1 MKKIYKVNCLLVLS
15 AILTITS
22 CKKGFDE
29 INKNPNAPTTA
40 PATNIFASGL
50 ITAGNTLFGT
60 RLDIYYAGSYAGMTA
75 SYLTGDYEYRVDINN
90 GIWNSLYTAMSVFAD
105 ASNTAAKDANT
116 NLQAAAITMK
126 VYAGQKTTDMFG
138 DIPYTD
144 AFNLDKGVLY
154 PKYDKQKDVYTAMF
168 AELKTAADLFK
179 TGKGDL
185 GKGDFLF
192 KGDAKKWQKFCNS
205 LRLRLAIRI
214 SNIDPTTA
222 KGVMAEI
229 LGDPTAYPIMTSNDD
244 NAYFYYP
251 GTAPDQ
257 EIWYEDPGVGNRALG
272 SFRMGDVLVSALKAN
287 DDPRLPVY
295 ALPNKYGKF
304 NGYKFFNGQ
313 RADTLN
319 NGNNTSQFGDRFA
332 NDPKGFSPYMNCA
345 EVYFILAEAY
355 ERNLVSGN
363 AEAAYVA
370 GITKSMEESKVSEA
384 KTTTF
389 LAMPEVKFTS
399 GTSSHLQKI
408 GTQKYI
414 SLFKQS
420 VEAWSEERRTDIPL
434 MTGVSENYAAN
445 HNRPPFR
452 LSYADQER
460 TLNGDNF
467 PTYVKV
473 VDIFWGDQMWWDTRT
488 GVH

>member
-1 MKKIYKVNCLLVLS
+1 MKKIYKVNCLLFLS
-15 AILTITS
+15 VILTFTS
-22 CKKGFDE
+22 CKKSFDE
-29 INKNPNAPTTA
+29 INQNPNAPTNA

-50 ITAGNTLFGT
+50 ITTGNTLFGT
-60 RLDIYYAGSYAGMTA
+60 RLDLYYAGSYSGMAG
-75 SYLTGDYEYRVDINN
+75 SIGTGDYEYRVDINN
-90 GIWNSLYTAMSVFAD
+90 SMWNNMYTAMSVFVD
-105 ASNTAAKDANT
+105 AGNKAAVDENT

-126 VYAGQKTTDMFG
+126 VYAAQKTTDMFG
-138 DIPYTD
+138 DVPYSD

-154 PKYDKQKDVYTAMF
+154 PKYDKQKDIYTAMF

-179 TGKGDL
+179 TGTGALGSGDL
-185 GKGDFLF
+185 LF

-205 LRLRLAIRI
+205 LRLRLAIRV
-214 SNIDPTTA
+214 SNIDPVTA
-222 KGVMAEI
+222 KKVMNEI
-229 LGDPTAYPIMTSNDD
+229 LASPTDYPVMTTNDD

-257 EIWYEDPGVGNRALG
+257 EIWFEDSGVGNRALG
-272 SFRMGDVLVSALKAN
+272 FFRMGDVLISALKAN
-287 DDPRLPVY
+287 SDPRLSVY

-304 NGYKFFNGQ
+304 NGYKFYNGQ

-319 NGNNTSQFGDRFA
+319 NSNNTSQFGDRFA

-355 ERNLVSGN
+355 EKNLVSGN
-363 AEAAYVA
+363 AETAYIA
-370 GITKSMEESKVSEA
+370 GITKSMEENKVSA
-384 KTTTF
+384 AGITSF
-389 LAMPEVKFTS
+389 LAMPEVNFST
-399 GTSSHLQKI
+399 GTSTHLKRI

-420 VEAWSEERRTDIPL
+420 VEAWSEARRTDIPL

-452 LSYADQER
+452 MSYADSER

-467 PTYVKV
+467 PKDVKV

-488 GVH
+488 GVK